1 MSCILTNFIFC
12 SNLVLVRPV
21 VIATAT
27 LILLYMSGLCKRMI
41 KQWQKNLV
49 HPIGFELK
57 HPKNQSQESTETM
70 STNQSHPG
78 NIQINNQ
85 FHNPEVTKIWH
96 NYMVSIIGPLTLMIP
111 KLYEETNIN
120 FFAELLEFRIHI
132 VFLGFIYLLSNY
144 IKNDQLRNFVK
155 TYYCDL
161 FLNVINV

>member
-1 MSCILTNFIFC
+1 
-12 SNLVLVRPV
+12 
-21 VIATAT
+21 
-27 LILLYMSGLCKRMI
+27 
-41 KQWQKNLV
+41 
-49 HPIGFELK
+49 
-57 HPKNQSQESTETM
+57 
-70 STNQSHPG
+70 
-78 NIQINNQ
+78 
-85 FHNPEVTKIWH
+85 
-96 NYMVSIIGPLTLMIP
+96 MIP